1 MQDALVQVKVDNE
14 LKTKASNIY
23 NTLGLDL
30 PTAIRIFLRASIA
43 SKGLPFALN
52 LLENEIPQKKS
63 VKEFFGTMDDQ
74 TYNEMMSALD
84 DCSKVDE
91 NEW

>member
-14 LKTKASNIY
+14 LKTNASSIY

-43 SKGLPFALN
+43 SYAAFIELYLPS
-52 LLENEIPQKKS
+52 S
-63 VKEFFGTMDDQ
+63 V
-74 TYNEMMSALD
+74 S
-84 DCSKVDE
+84 SP
-91 NEW
+91 